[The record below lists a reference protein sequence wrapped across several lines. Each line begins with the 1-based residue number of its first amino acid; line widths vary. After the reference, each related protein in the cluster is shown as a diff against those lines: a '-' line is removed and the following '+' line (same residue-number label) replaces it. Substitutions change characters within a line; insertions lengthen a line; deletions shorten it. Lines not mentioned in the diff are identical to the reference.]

1 MAPQKVCNNVPNA
14 RFSPAFLISQKSKIF
29 DSFPPGEAFRKVFH
43 MNKKKVLYIVWAV
56 LYCLCVGLGFVNAPT
71 PGEKVF
77 LALLSIGFFVPPYWL
92 YFLAKKENSRKT
104 ILVLR
109 LISLGILAL
118 TVLFLILTFLSV
130 NFSQQAGLVMGVLL
144 TMFSAPMI
152 CSQIWV
158 LPLFLWAC
166 LLMLTLQKHPC
177 QR

>member
-1 MAPQKVCNNVPNA
+1 M
-14 RFSPAFLISQKSKIF
+14 
-29 DSFPPGEAFRKVFH
+29 
-43 MNKKKVLYIVWAV
+43 KKKILYIVWAV

-92 YFLAKKENSRKT
+92 IFLAQKENSRKT

-109 LISLGILAL
+109 LISMGILAL
-118 TVLFLILTFLSV
+118 TLLFLILTFLSV
-130 NFSQQAGLVMGVLL
+130 NFSQQAGFVIGVLL
-144 TMFSAPMI
+144 TMFSAPMV

-166 LLMLTLQKHPC
+166 LLMLTLQKRPC

>member
-1 MAPQKVCNNVPNA
+1 M
-14 RFSPAFLISQKSKIF
+14 
-29 DSFPPGEAFRKVFH
+29 
-43 MNKKKVLYIVWAV
+43 KKKFLYIIWAV

-130 NFSQQAGLVMGVLL
+130 NFSQRAGLVMGVLL